1 MGARVRL
8 PDDLQK
14 LLRSELEVAI
24 RESALSR
31 EDALIATRYIVE
43 KVPQIDIA
51 VELGWE
57 RSTISKRLPNITRR
71 VAWAAARLEK
81 ITERHITPT
90 WIPPKRGIFLRQY
103 TRGDLH
109 GRYQQTFKSWHSSR
123 LRR

>member
-57 RSTISKRLPNITRR
+57 RSTISKRLSVITRR
-71 VAWAAARLEK
+71 VAWAAARLK
-81 ITERHITPT
+81 
-90 WIPPKRGIFLRQY
+90 
-103 TRGDLH
+103 
-109 GRYQQTFKSWHSSR
+109 
-123 LRR
+123 

>member
-57 RSTISKRLPNITRR
+57 RSTISKRLTNITRR

-81 ITERHITPT
+81 IT
-90 WIPPKRGIFLRQY
+90 
-103 TRGDLH
+103 
-109 GRYQQTFKSWHSSR
+109 
-123 LRR
+123 

>member
-51 VELGWE
+51 AELCME

-71 VAWAAARLEK
+71 VAWAAARLET
-81 ITERHITPT
+81 IT
-90 WIPPKRGIFLRQY
+90 
-103 TRGDLH
+103 
-109 GRYQQTFKSWHSSR
+109 
-123 LRR
+123 